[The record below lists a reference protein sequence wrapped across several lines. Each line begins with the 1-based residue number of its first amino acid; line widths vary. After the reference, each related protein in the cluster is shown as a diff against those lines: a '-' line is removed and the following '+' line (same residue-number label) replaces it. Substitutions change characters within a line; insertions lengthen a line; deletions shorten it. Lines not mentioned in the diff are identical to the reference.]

1 MKILSI
7 STSSNIASVSIS
19 ENDDCILE
27 LNINN
32 NKTHSETLMPL
43 IDELF
48 KTTGLNLSD
57 IDAVACDIGPGSF
70 TGIRI
75 GISSIKAIAETLN
88 IPVIDV
94 SSLEA
99 LAYNIQDENCKTICS
114 LIDARNNQVYCGIF
128 DKSHNLLENYLADD
142 INIVKEALNK
152 YEDILFVG
160 DGAIIHKDLLEIE
173 DFKSDNVIHSKNI
186 AKCAYNK
193 FKNNNTKTADT
204 IMPLYLRKSQAERM
218 KQKNG

>member
-57 IDAVACDIGPGSF
+57 INAIACDIGPGSF

-75 GISSIKAIAETLN
+75 GISSIKAIAESLN
-88 IPVIDV
+88 IPVIAV

-99 LAYNIQDENCKTICS
+99 LAYNIQDINCKTICS

-128 DKSHNLLENYLADD
+128 DKSHNSLENYLADD

-152 YEDILFVG
+152 YENIIFVG
-160 DGAIIHKDLLEIE
+160 DGAIIHKDLLGIE

-193 FKNNNTKTADT
+193 FKNNDTKTADT
-204 IMPLYLRKSQAERM
+204 ITPLYLRKSQAERM